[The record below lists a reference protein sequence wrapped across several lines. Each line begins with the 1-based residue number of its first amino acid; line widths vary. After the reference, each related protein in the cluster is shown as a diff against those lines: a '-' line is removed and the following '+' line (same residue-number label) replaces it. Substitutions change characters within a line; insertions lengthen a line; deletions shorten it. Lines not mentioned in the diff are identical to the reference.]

1 LFSYHH
7 PVPAFGRRRPP
18 RGGASVGVNVGVG
31 NADLR
36 FFLGAYVAGTAF
48 ALAYLF

>member
-18 RGGASVGVNVGVG
+18 RGGASVGVG

>member
-1 LFSYHH
+1 MFSYHH
-7 PVPAFGRRRPP
+7 PVPAFGRRPP
-18 RGGASVGVNVGVG
+18 RSSAAARVG

-36 FFLGAYVAGTAF
+36 FFLGAYFAGTAF